1 MKHTILSLEP
11 KELNVL
17 TDMLK
22 YEIELR
28 SHDLSNA
35 ASYHPEDLL
44 WMTENSYR
52 AAKMLHK
59 IYLAVPSKKK
69 GKK

>member
-1 MKHTILSLEP
+1 MKYTILSLEP

-17 TDMLK
+17 TDILK

-35 ASYHPEDLL
+35 TTHHPEDLL
-44 WMTENSYR
+44 WMAEHAHK
-52 AAKMLHK
+52 AATLLHK
-59 IYLAVPSKKK
+59 IHLAVPSKKK